1 MSAVFIAL
9 CYTPE
14 FRQNNNI
21 FLCVRQGALF
31 GLILHI
37 YKKDTRIK
45 SEKNRKSKKSKIRL
59 TKSPCMSIFKMI
71 PQIGGA
77 PVSTDTGKL
86 VLQVRPR
93 FL

>member
-21 FLCVRQGALF
+21 FLCVRQGARF
-31 GLILHI
+31 GIFLHV

-45 SEKNRKSKKSKIRL
+45 SDKNR
-59 TKSPCMSIFKMI
+59 
-71 PQIGGA
+71 
-77 PVSTDTGKL
+77 
-86 VLQVRPR
+86 
-93 FL
+93 